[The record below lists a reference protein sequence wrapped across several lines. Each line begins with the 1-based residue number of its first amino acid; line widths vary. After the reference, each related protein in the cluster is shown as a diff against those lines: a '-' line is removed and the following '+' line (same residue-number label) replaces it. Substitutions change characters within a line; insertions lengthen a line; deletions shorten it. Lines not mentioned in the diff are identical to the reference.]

1 MADMAARRSR
11 AKLTRRP
18 SCGAFAEAVIRSVEL
33 IFHPE
38 ARDVVARIT
47 SPEAIVQAK
56 PNDVEA
62 VVEGCVE
69 RHRRRPRYGVGA
81 TIRTVSLPKSIN

>member
-1 MADMAARRSR
+1 MAG
-11 AKLTRRP
+11 
-18 SCGAFAEAVIRSVEL
+18 SCGAQTRDGS
-33 IFHPE
+33 E